1 MVFGLSWLSGIGLV
15 GFGKRLVRLDPH
27 PRIKALA
34 LFLRA
39 GEGTVVSGRW
49 GWRWGCWDVV

>member
-27 PRIKALA
+27 PRIKSG
-34 LFLRA
+34 A
-39 GEGTVVSGRW
+39 GSSPVSPSGR
-49 GWRWGCWDVV
+49 GDGR